1 MRMRAE
7 GVMSTW
13 LTLATSRLI
22 WLPPTLLGILAFV
35 FVLSRVVPVDPAVL
49 AAGENATAAQVEEV
63 RTRFGLDES
72 LPLQFIHYL
81 HDVLRGDL
89 GTSFYTQQ
97 PIVHDLI
104 VRIPATLELALAAVL
119 LAALFGIPLGVL
131 AGLHRNTWLDHAVR
145 LFSVFSLALASFWI
159 AMQLQ
164 FLFSMKLGW
173 LPLSGRIDGFA
184 PDAVTGFVVLD
195 AIIAGDGELV
205 LSALQHLVLPAVTLA
220 MLTAATLLRFA
231 RNSVINV
238 STSPSVAY
246 QSAMGLP
253 RRVIVWK
260 YILRMALSATV
271 TQLGLSLGF
280 LLTGSLVVETVFD
293 WPGLGG
299 YAVQSI
305 LFSDYN
311 AIMGVTLC
319 VGALFAVF
327 NLLVDIL
334 QVAIDPR
341 GEA

>member
-1 MRMRAE
+1 MRGRAQ
-7 GVMSTW
+7 GIAANW
-13 LTLATSRLI
+13 LSLAANRLI
-22 WLPPTLLGILAFV
+22 WLPPTLIGLLAVV
-35 FVLSRVVPVDPAVL
+35 FVLSRIIPVDPAVL
-49 AAGENATAAQVEEV
+49 AAGENASATQVEEV
-63 RTRFGLDES
+63 RARLGLDQS
-72 LPLQFIHYL
+72 LPLQFLHYL
-81 HDVLRGDL
+81 RDVLRGDL

-97 PIVHDLI
+97 PIAHDL
-104 VRIPATLELALAAVL
+104 VSRIPATLELAVTAVL

-131 AGLHRNTWLDHAVR
+131 AGLHRNSWLDHAVR
-145 LFSVFSLALASFWI
+145 LFSVFSIALASFWI
-159 AMQLQ
+159 ALQLQ

-195 AIIAGDGELV
+195 AVIAGDGALV
-205 LSALQHLVLPAVTLA
+205 VSALQHLVLPAATLA
-220 MLTAATLLRFA
+220 LLTAATLLRFA

-271 TQLGLSLGF
+271 TQLGLSLGY
-280 LLTGSLVVETVFD
+280 LLTGSLVVETIFD

-305 LFSDYN
+305 LYSDYN

-319 VGALFAVF
+319 VGALFALF
-327 NLLVDIL
+327 NFLVDIL
-334 QVAIDPR
+334 QVSIDPR